1 MAAVSVPLLFSNVTG
16 GVRQVEVAGA
26 TVGQIVD
33 SLEAAFPGI
42 RARILSDGKIVP
54 ELAFTVDGKIAAAGL
69 EMPVGPQS
77 QVNILPAF
85 GGG

>member
-33 SLEAAFPGI
+33 SLEATFPGI
-42 RARILSDGKIVP
+42 QARILSDGKIVP

-69 EMPVGPQS
+69 DTPVGPQS